1 METNKRNYT
10 GIAILL
16 LTISILIMSI
26 GFATRSQVL
35 QINGNTTIGEEP
47 KWDIHFEHL
56 QVLSGTVSG
65 DAVPKAAEITNA
77 NSTIINYDIR
87 LKEKGDK
94 YVFTVDV
101 VNAGNIYAEV
111 GSIELIGTSEY
122 EKYVTHKVT
131 YADSGEE
138 VKVGD
143 MLNKNSTTTY
153 QVEIENIYEKASQYE
168 VGEYKLNLSFA
179 VEYIQKQ

>member
-1 METNKRNYT
+1 METTKRNYT
-10 GIAILL
+10 GIAVLL
-16 LTISILIMSI
+16 LTISIVIMSI

-35 QINGNTTIGEEP
+35 QINGNTVIGEEP
-47 KWDIHFEHL
+47 KWDVHFDNL
-56 QVLSGTVSG
+56 QVLPGSVVG
-65 DAVPKAAEITNA
+65 DLVKTPATISNN

-87 LKEKGDK
+87 LPEKGDK

-101 VNAGNIYAEV
+101 VNSGNIYAEV
-111 GSIELIGTSEY
+111 GSIDLIGTSEY
-122 EKYVTHKVT
+122 EKYVKHKVT
-131 YADSGEE
+131 YLDSGEE

-153 QVEIENIYEKASQYE
+153 KVEIENIYEKTQYE